1 MSLAQGRATQAQK
14 DVQAALDKAIGREEL
29 KLRDR
34 DSEAVHRLS
43 NARGANYEV
52 TGVAPGGDPASAE
65 LGTAGKTEVR
75 AQDMLKHLQE
85 TLKAPKEGDKDSLA
99 EAHVIGEG
107 LPPDVRAEV
116 EAEVK
121 VFREGKRDGKAL
133 TERVLLET
141 IYRPLRRALIVL
153 KPPPPPPVKLNL
165 KLTGKDLERIIG
177 QPIDCLPAHQDLFD
191 NTLQD
196 SWYEGE
202 CRPKDGVG
210 SQVK

>member
-1 MSLAQGRATQAQK
+1 M
-14 DVQAALDKAIGREEL
+14 

-34 DSEAVHRLS
+34 DSEAIRHLS
-43 NARGANYEV
+43 NARGASYEV

-65 LGTAGKTEVR
+65 LFGTTGKTEVR
-75 AQDMLKHLQE
+75 EQDMLKHLQE
-85 TLKAPKEGDKDSLA
+85 TLKAPKEGDKDPLA

-133 TERVLLET
+133 KERALLET

-153 KPPPPPPVKLNL
+153 KPPPPPPVKLDLN
-165 KLTGKDLERIIG
+165 LTGKDIERIIG

-202 CRPKDGVG
+202 CRPKGGVG
-210 SQVK
+210 GQVK